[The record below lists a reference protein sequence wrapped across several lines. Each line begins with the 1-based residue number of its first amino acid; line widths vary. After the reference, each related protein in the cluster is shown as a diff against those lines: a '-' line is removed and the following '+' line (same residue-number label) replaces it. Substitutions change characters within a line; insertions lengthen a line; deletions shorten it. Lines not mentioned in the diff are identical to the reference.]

1 MFARRGQ
8 LSLEALLAMAAFLS
22 ALAILIFSAEKISE
36 GLYQSSRTSSE
47 RYSLSYQAL
56 SIDTAAGSLPSSRF
70 ERNLSGVP
78 SQDGWRLISIS
89 RPLVREP
96 MFHEVSVGQAGGFY
110 VQKFP
115 AEPV

>member
-1 MFARRGQ
+1 MLARRGQ
-8 LSLEALLAMAAFLS
+8 ISLEALLAMAAFLS
-22 ALAILIFSAEKISE
+22 ALAVLVFSAEKIGE
-36 GLYQSSRTSSE
+36 GLRGSSLGSSE

-78 SQDGWRLISIS
+78 SQDGRWLKSIL
-89 RPLVREP
+89 RPSVREQL
-96 MFHEVSVGQAGGFY
+96 FHEVSAGQSGGLY